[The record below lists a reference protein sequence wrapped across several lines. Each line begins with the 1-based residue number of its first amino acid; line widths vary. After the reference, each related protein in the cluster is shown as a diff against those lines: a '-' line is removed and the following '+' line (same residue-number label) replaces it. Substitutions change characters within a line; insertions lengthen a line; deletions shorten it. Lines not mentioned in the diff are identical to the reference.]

1 MMIKVGLATWTDH
14 PDLSEKHKAK
24 ITLPEYTAHFPI
36 VEVDSPFYA
45 IPKVEWVQK
54 WVNEVPGD
62 FQFIVKANSK
72 MTKTP
77 MRNQPELS
85 DADLAQLFEK
95 FKTAFQPMLAAG
107 KLVSFLFQFPPSFAC
122 NQANIQYLR
131 QVRQW
136 MGNLPLSI
144 EFRNASWAGPEIG
157 KDVANF
163 LTSLQMTEVIV
174 DEPHQMFNGVPFTP
188 VVTNRKLVFVRLH
201 GHNEAAWA
209 KGTRERYRYRYS
221 TAELTKLAQV
231 VTDLNNQADEVAVIF
246 NNNTGKAA
254 AKNALQLQEI
264 LHLKGNQQA
273 AMQLDLF

>member
-1 MMIKVGLATWTDH
+1 MIKVGLATWTDH
-14 PDLSEKHKAK
+14 PYLSEQHKPK
-24 ITLPEYTAHFPI
+24 ITLPEYTQHFPI

-54 WVNEVPGD
+54 WVNEVPAD

-85 DADLAQLFEK
+85 EEALAKLFVQ
-95 FKTAFQPMLAAG
+95 FKTAFQPMIATK

-144 EFRNASWAGPEIG
+144 EFRNSSWAGPEIG
-157 KDVANF
+157 QDVANF
-163 LTSLQMTEVIV
+163 LTSLKVTEVVV

-188 VVTNRKLVFVRLH
+188 VVTNRKFVFVRLH

-221 TAELTKLAQV
+221 EAELTKLAKV
-231 VTDLNNQADEVAVIF
+231 VTDLSQQADEVAVIF

-254 AKNALQLQEI
+254 AKNATQLQEI